1 MQKTESLPCEAH
13 SSAEG
18 ETVNQEVQL
27 ALEQHRCELCGST
40 YMQIISV
47 GNTMVLRGLLLVE
60 PTDGKPEI
68 RRAHCKLYSGFQVS
82 GWWALEGDLSLG

>member
-60 PTDGKPEI
+60 PTDGKLRYGGPTVSYTQVFKCE
-68 RRAHCKLYSGFQVS
+68 RMVGF
-82 GWWALEGDLSLG
+82 GR